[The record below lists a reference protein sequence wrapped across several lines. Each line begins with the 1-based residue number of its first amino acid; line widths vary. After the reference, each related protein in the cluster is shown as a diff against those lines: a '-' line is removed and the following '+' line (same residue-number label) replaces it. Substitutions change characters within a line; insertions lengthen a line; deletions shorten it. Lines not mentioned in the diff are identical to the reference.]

1 MALKLCT
8 RWNLIKRANLLL
20 LDIFT
25 PKQLVAVND
34 MCSLSK
40 ITEEGKTCLPVFLEW
55 VQELLIREPSKLLS
69 YRWDLCLHAREQL
82 HEWKRRVHPHHEIP
96 LELWAS
102 ITNTFLWRIVECFYC
117 KFVCVQFSLVPPHKS
132 DKSAPYFLYIHL
144 ASTCDEWSQ
153 AFPFLLLLPFHTI
166 VMQLVEG
173 GPGTTLITVYL
184 STTLTS
190 DKLGDP
196 ISFLMG
202 LHRGCPGEGVKWRKS
217 CFAFQAQIQGKVYLA
232 CR

>member
-69 YRWDLCLHAREQL
+69 YRWDPCLHAREQL
-82 HEWKRRVHPHHEIP
+82 HERKRRVHPHHEIP

-102 ITNTFLWRIVECFYC
+102 ITNTFLWRIVGAFIASL
-117 KFVCVQFSLVPPHKS
+117 CVHSLALFPGFPHKS
-132 DKSAPYFLYIHL
+132 DKSAPYFLYIRL

-153 AFPFLLLLPFHTI
+153 AFPFFLLLPFHTI
-166 VMQLVEG
+166 VIQLVEG
-173 GPGTTLITVYL
+173 GPE
-184 STTLTS
+184 
-190 DKLGDP
+190 P
-196 ISFLMG
+196 
-202 LHRGCPGEGVKWRKS
+202 C
-217 CFAFQAQIQGKVYLA
+217 
-232 CR
+232 